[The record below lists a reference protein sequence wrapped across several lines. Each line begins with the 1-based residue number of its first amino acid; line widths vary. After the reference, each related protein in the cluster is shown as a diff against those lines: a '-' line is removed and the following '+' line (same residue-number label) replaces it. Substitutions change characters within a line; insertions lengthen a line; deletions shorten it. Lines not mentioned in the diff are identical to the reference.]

1 MKSYSGMRARKWVKI
16 KVLPSSI
23 GSGTLIRKQNTG
35 ENQITLGIDLTMSMR
50 ERDREKKKKLKPFC

>member
-1 MKSYSGMRARKWVKI
+1 MKGYSGVRARKWVKI

-50 ERDREKKKKLKPFC
+50 KKEKLTPFC